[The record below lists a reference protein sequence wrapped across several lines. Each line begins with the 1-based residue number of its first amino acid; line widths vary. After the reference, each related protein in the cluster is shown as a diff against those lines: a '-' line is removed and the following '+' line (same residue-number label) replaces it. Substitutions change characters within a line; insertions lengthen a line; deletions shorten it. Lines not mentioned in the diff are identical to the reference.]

1 MILATKTLLQSLS
14 AYCVSRCYPCQ
25 HCVARCHT
33 GEFTTFVNKYQF
45 SNFEVGH
52 GRDKTSSGLSN
63 CASNGSNIRSHWLV
77 RDFGYE
83 YLMGA
88 SSS

>member
-52 GRDKTSSGLSN
+52 GRDKTLSRLSN
-63 CASNGSNIRSHWLV
+63 CASNGSNI
-77 RDFGYE
+77 
-83 YLMGA
+83 
-88 SSS
+88 